1 MTRDV
6 RRLNRR
12 DRDGRDDVR
21 AVTDAMTLEQ
31 RYLRSTNV
39 AVGSDKD
46 IVIARQKGRVVA
58 ATLGFSSIDCTLI
71 ATAISELARNIV
83 LYAKEGIIS
92 IGMTKKGARH
102 GVVVTAKDQ
111 GPGIADIKQAMKE
124 GFSTSRS
131 LGLGLPGVKR
141 LMDEMEIVS
150 KLGHGT
156 TVIAKKW
163 RHG

>member
-1 MTRDV
+1 M
-6 RRLNRR
+6 
-12 DRDGRDDVR
+12 
-21 AVTDAMTLEQ
+21 DAMTSEQ

-39 AVGSDKD
+39 TVGSDKD
-46 IVIARQKGRVVA
+46 IVIARQNGRFLA
-58 ATLGFSSIDCTLI
+58 ATLGFSSTDCTLI

-83 LYAKEGIIS
+83 LYAKEGVII
-92 IGMTKKGARH
+92 IGMTQKGARH
-102 GVVVTAKDQ
+102 GIIITAKDQ

-150 KLGHGT
+150 KVGHGT
-156 TVIAKKW
+156 TVMATKW